1 MSARAVARASSD
13 ASRPSPFPSPVARV
27 HRASIASIARRSIAR
42 QRGIVVPNRRAR
54 VLVARVRLAPLA
66 RAARPRAIAST
77 GIGARFAR
85 RRRRASRCVAI
96 RSVVAA
102 AKYLCRRSNRI
113 ESNRARARSA
123 RDRASIASLDSRSSS
138 TSRSVARGREV
149 VARP

>member
-27 HRASIASIARRSIAR
+27 HDASIASIARRSIAR

-54 VLVARVRLAPLA
+54 VLVARVLVAPLA

-77 GIGARFAR
+77 GIGARAR
-85 RRRRASRCVAI
+85 ASASRCVAVRRDSI
-96 RSVVAA
+96 R
-102 AKYLCRRSNRI
+102 RRGREISLSSFESNRI
-113 ESNRARARSA
+113 ESRARAA

-138 TSRSVARGREV
+138 TSRSVAIGRRV
-149 VARP
+149 VAAL